1 MNRRRLFLGVVA
13 TVSALL
19 ATACSSSTDS
29 GGTSAATSA
38 GTPSASSPAATSAAS
53 SVASSAAAS
62 SGASSPAASSAAA
75 SDTESASGSASATSA
90 ATGDTATPDP
100 TLLKGKTVW
109 YADVTDANPLVQAI
123 AQAINDRITA
133 YGATMIRSFSMN
145 NTTGQVDLGVQA
157 AAMNRA
163 ITANPDAI
171 AYFVL
176 DPKSLKPQVTKARAA
191 GIPVFA
197 AFGKPDG
204 FDVDAFITLND
215 EQQGYLSA
223 KYLADH
229 LPKGAKVALIT
240 GPPTPNVIAEM
251 EGANKAL
258 KEAGVTIVGNEDQQ
272 RNLTDNS
279 AGGQT
284 IMQGILQSHPD
295 VQGVFAY
302 NDDSA
307 LGAIA
312 AAKAANKTVL
322 FASRNGSSDGVAA
335 VKAGTLLVT
344 CDIDPIALGHA
355 ARAGNRRP
363 DLGQDHVRGQHPVA
377 LAGREQLPDHQGQ
390 RRSVEAL
397 RPDHQVPGHQDRLI
411 GDRRR
416 EVWHA
421 DRTAGRVCGL
431 PRHAGPRPG
440 VVRLRRRRGDRRRR
454 GERLR

>member
-1 MNRRRLFLGVVA
+1 MKGPSKKMNRRRLLLGVVA

-38 GTPSASSPAATSAAS
+38 GTPSASSPAATSSAAS
-53 SVASSAAAS
+53 SVASSAAGS
-62 SGASSPAASSAAA
+62 SGGSSPAASSAAA
-75 SDTESASGSASATSA
+75 SDTASAGGSATGTSA

-145 NTTGQVDLGVQA
+145 NTTSQVDLGVQA
-157 AAMNRA
+157 EAMNRA

-204 FDVDAFITLND
+204 FDVEAFITLND

-258 KEAGVTIVGNEDQQ
+258 QEAGVTIVGNEDQQ

-302 NDDSA
+302 NDDTA

-355 ARAGNRRP
+355 
-363 DLGQDHVRGQHPVA
+363 LGQAIVDQNSGKTTFA
-377 LAGREQLPDHQGQ
+377 ANTQLP
-390 RRSVEAL
+390 S
-397 RPDHQVPGHQDRLI
+397 PDVSNCLITKDNADQWKPYDQIIKYQDI
-411 GDRRR
+411 KTG
-416 EVWHA
+416 
-421 DRTAGRVCGL
+421 
-431 PRHAGPRPG
+431 
-440 VVRLRRRRGDRRRR
+440 
-454 GERLR
+454 

>member
-1 MNRRRLFLGVVA
+1 MKRRRLLLGVTAVVA
-13 TVSALL
+13 AL
-19 ATACSSSTDS
+19 AAAACSSSSNS
-29 GGTSAATSA
+29 GGSSAPTS
-38 GTPSASSPAATSAAS
+38 AATSAAS
-53 SVASSAAAS
+53 STAASSAVVTSSAAQSSSAASSDAGSSSAAAS
-62 SGASSPAASSAAA
+62 SGGSSAAA
-75 SDTESASGSASATSA
+75 SSGGSSGASSSE
-90 ATGDTATPDP
+90 TPDP

-133 YGATMIRSFSMN
+133 YGATMTRSYSMN

-157 AAMNRA
+157 EAMNRA
-163 ITANPDAI
+163 ITAKPDAI

-176 DPKSLKPQVTKARAA
+176 DPKSLKPQVTKARDA

-197 AFGKPDG
+197 AFGQPDG

-223 KYLADH
+223 QYLAAH

-302 NDDSA
+302 NDDTA

-312 AAKAANKTVL
+312 ATKAANKTVL
-322 FASRNGSSDGVAA
+322 FASRNGSADGVAA

-344 CDIDPIALGHA
+344 CDIDPIALGHQ
-355 ARAGNRRP
+355 
-363 DLGQDHVRGQHPVA
+363 LGQAIVDEISGKTKLTA
-377 LAGREQLPDHQGQ
+377 NTKLP
-390 RRSVEAL
+390 S
-397 RPDHQVPGHQDRLI
+397 PDVSNCLITKDNADQWKPYDQIIKYQDI
-411 GDRRR
+411 KTG
-416 EVWHA
+416 
-421 DRTAGRVCGL
+421 
-431 PRHAGPRPG
+431 
-440 VVRLRRRRGDRRRR
+440 
-454 GERLR
+454 